1 VARPLGSIRVE
12 VTRNR
17 IPSIMGA
24 LPGAN
29 SRAVGQTCFAFVAGW
44 KQRAHVAA
52 VNGGTYR
59 NSITTDFKPGMQQ
72 ANVFTNLDYP
82 YWEEYGNRY
91 RPGHPAFRPTFQE
104 QVPLHPKRV
113 AAEMQKAAR

>member
-1 VARPLGSIRVE
+1 VARSLGSIRVE

-44 KQRAHVAA
+44 KQRAHVD
-52 VNGGTYR
+52 TSDYR
-59 NSITTDFKPGMQQ
+59 NSIATDFKPGMQQ
-72 ANVFTNLDYP
+72 ANVFTNLKYP
-82 YWEEYGNRY
+82 YWEEYGTRF

-104 QVPLHPKRV
+104 QAPLHPKRV
-113 AAEMQKAAR
+113 ATEIGKAAR

>member
-1 VARPLGSIRVE
+1 VARSLGSIRVE

-44 KQRAHVAA
+44 KQRAHVD
-52 VNGGTYR
+52 TSDYR
-59 NSITTDFKPGMQQ
+59 NSIATDFKPQL
-72 ANVFTNLDYP
+72 ANVFTILDDP
-82 YWEEYGNRY
+82 YWEEYGTRY

-104 QVPLHPKRV
+104 QAPLHPKRV
-113 AAEMQKAAR
+113 ATEMGKAAR